1 MTRLGD
7 VADMLVGFAFKSAGF
22 LDAEADGVR
31 ILRGDNVQQGY
42 IRWGDKTKKWPTAQ
56 CDELERYQLAE
67 DDVIL
72 AMDRPIVGDG
82 LKMAWIRP
90 EDLPALLVQRVCRL
104 RGKPGVALTNFIR
117 YVLAAPDFSA
127 HIHRITTGANIPH
140 ISGKDI
146 AAYEFE
152 LPDLD
157 GQARIVKCLSAY
169 DDLITT
175 NQRRIAL
182 LEDAARRLY
191 REWFVHLRF
200 PGHDHSAGKPNGT
213 AAGRPAGVSARDGAN
228 QSVPVKD
235 GVPEGWLSLTLG
247 DVCDAVGGGTP
258 STAQPEY
265 WGGDVTWVT
274 PTDVTRNDCLVLL
287 DSEKKIT
294 EAGLANSSA
303 KLVPPET
310 ILMTSRASIGF
321 FALMDKPACTNQGF
335 ISVLPKQDSARMFL
349 LFNLLNRV
357 EEMIGLATG
366 ATFKELSKKTFRA
379 LPVLWPTDAL
389 LKFYEDK
396 TYPLIQQVRLIKKQN
411 QELTKARD
419 LLLPK
424 FMSGQLDVSGIRL
437 SEEIAA

>member
-7 VADMLVGFAFKSAGF
+7 VSDMLVGFAFKSAGF
-22 LDAEADGVR
+22 LDADADGVR

-56 CDELERYQLAE
+56 CDGLERYQLAE

-104 RGKPGVALTNFIR
+104 RGKPRVALTNFIR

-152 LPDLD
+152 LPEFDD
-157 GQARIVKCLSAY
+157 QARIVECLSAY
-169 DDLITT
+169 DDLIAT

-200 PGHDHSAGKPNGT
+200 PGHE
-213 AAGRPAGVSARDGAN
+213 
-228 QSVPVKD
+228 SVPVKD
-235 GVPEGWLSLTLG
+235 GVPAGWLSLTLG

-258 STAQPEY
+258 STARPEY

-274 PTDVTRNDCLVLL
+274 PTDVTRNDCLVML

-349 LFNLLNRV
+349 LFNLLDRV

-419 LLLPK
+419 RLLPK
-424 FMSGQLDVSGIRL
+424 LMSGQLDVSGIAL
-437 SEEIAA
+437 PAEVAA

>member
-1 MTRLGD
+1 MSWREVQLGD
-7 VADMLVGFAFKSAGF
+7 GIHVKHGFAFKGEYFTAAGEYMVLTPGNFLEKGGFRVRDGKERFYHADFPEEYLLAENDLIVAMTEQGEGLLGSAARIPAEGKYLHNQRLGLVQITDSELLDKRFLYWIFNSAG
-22 LDAEADGVR
+22 VR
-31 ILRGDNVQQGY
+31 AQ
-42 IRWGDKTKKWPTAQ
+42 IRA
-56 CDELERYQLAE
+56 
-67 DDVIL
+67 
-72 AMDRPIVGDG
+72 
-82 LKMAWIRP
+82 
-90 EDLPALLVQRVCRL
+90 
-104 RGKPGVALTNFIR
+104 
-117 YVLAAPDFSA
+117 SA
-127 HIHRITTGANIPH
+127 TGAKVKHTAPERIKKVRLKVPEL
-140 ISGKDI
+140 SDQQAI
-146 AAYEFE
+146 AWV
-152 LPDLD
+152 LD
-157 GQARIVKCLSAY
+157 SY
-169 DDLITT
+169 DDLIAT

-200 PGHDHSAGKPNGT
+200 PGHE
-213 AAGRPAGVSARDGAN
+213 
-228 QSVPVKD
+228 SVPVKD
-235 GVPEGWLSLTLG
+235 CVPEGWLSLTLG

-258 STAQPEY
+258 ATACPEY

-274 PTDVTRNDCLVLL
+274 PTDVTRNDCLVML

-349 LFNLLNRV
+349 LFNLLGRV

-424 FMSGQLDVSGIRL
+424 LMSGQLDVSGIAL
-437 SEEIAA
+437 LDEVAA